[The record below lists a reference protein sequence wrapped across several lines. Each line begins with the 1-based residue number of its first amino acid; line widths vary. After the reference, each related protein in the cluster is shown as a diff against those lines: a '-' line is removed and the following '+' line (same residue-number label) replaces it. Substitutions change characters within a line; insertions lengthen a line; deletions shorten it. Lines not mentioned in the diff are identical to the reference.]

1 MLFLP
6 CSMRCSFRPMAGSY
20 LETVCSHVRW
30 KGACANLRRQTSSV
44 ITGNNN
50 SHDKWCDQHVTSTEQ
65 RKNLSP
71 QQELNLWPSVHRSDA
86 LTGWATK
93 DSCELS
99 HFQGSCD
106 VFVYGPARH
115 KPIVAQW
122 LEYLSGERKVSGSI
136 PLGDSD
142 FFFCPVL
149 VTCWSQR
156 FSLFSSRNLKSTIFL
171 YLSQQ

>member
-1 MLFLP
+1 MDAIFTLARHARLKIMPIPLFKTKWYQILVSKP
-6 CSMRCSFRPMAGSY
+6 F
-20 LETVCSHVRW
+20 
-30 KGACANLRRQTSSV
+30 
-44 ITGNNN
+44 
-50 SHDKWCDQHVTSTEQ
+50 KWCDQHVTSTEQ

-71 QQELNLWPSVHRSDA
+71 QQELSLWPSVHRSDA

-142 FFFCPVL
+142 FFFC
-149 VTCWSQR
+149 WSQR
-156 FSLFSSRNLKSTIFL
+156 FSLFSSRNLKSTRFL

>member
-1 MLFLP
+1 
-6 CSMRCSFRPMAGSY
+6 MRCSFRPMAGSY

-50 SHDKWCDQHVTSTEQ
+50 SHDKWCDQHITSMEQ

-71 QQELNLWPSVHRSDA
+71 QQELNLWPSVDRSDA

-136 PLGDSD
+136 SRD